1 MIQKAITSQ
10 VYILLLVLI
19 TRIATES
26 FLVETGNNKF
36 LLETTEKNSLMKSV
50 DKSDMQSTRGA
61 KHVFYKN
68 NNTRKKEK
76 GSDYINGLK
85 KKDAD
90 VVSKKDNYSF
100 LDVGWVAPS
109 CKIL

>member
-19 TRIATES
+19 TRIAAES
-26 FLVETGNNKF
+26 FLVETVNNKF

-61 KHVFYKN
+61 KHKN